1 MRHDLST
8 TSRLTLNTLF
18 LITLVVGCIS
28 CAALFVGMLTV
39 DQNLVTNAFFGI
51 AFAALTNGFRGW
63 ILERSLT
70 DFVLCLA
77 AMCVGM
83 VRTLWH
89 I

>member
-39 DQNLVTNAFFGI
+39 DQNLVTNAIFGI

-70 DFVLCLA
+70 GFVVCLA

-83 VRTLWH
+83 IRTLWH